1 MIQLN
6 EIIGLE
12 AHVKPSPRASPS
24 ADRAPTRRK
33 SSAASSS
40 YLSASETRA
49 LLANSF
55 ANRQQRLQA
64 EDMISTDEAAELA
77 NTSRVTINAWI
88 AKGRAI
94 GLTQIKRGFRM
105 PRWQFEPRIWEALPH
120 LSAALGTKEGWALLA
135 FLESP
140 HGGLG
145 GRTPRQAIEQ
155 GEAARVIELAARE
168 GN

>member
-1 MIQLN
+1 M
-6 EIIGLE
+6 
-12 AHVKPSPRASPS
+12 ASPS
-24 ADRAPTRRK
+24 
-33 SSAASSS
+33 
-40 YLSASETRA
+40 YLSSSETRA
-49 LLANSF
+49 LLANSL

-64 EDMISTDEAAELA
+64 QDMISTDEAGELV

-94 GLTQIKRGFRM
+94 GLTQTKRGFRM

-145 GRTPRQAIEQ
+145 GRTPRQAIER
-155 GEAARVIELAARE
+155 GEVARVIELAARE

>member
-1 MIQLN
+1 
-6 EIIGLE
+6 
-12 AHVKPSPRASPS
+12 
-24 ADRAPTRRK
+24 
-33 SSAASSS
+33 
-40 YLSASETRA
+40 

-64 EDMISTDEAAELA
+64 QDMISTDEAAELA
-77 NTSRVTINAWI
+77 STSRVTINAWI

-94 GLTQIKRGFRM
+94 GLTQTKRGFRM
-105 PRWQFEPRIWEALPH
+105 PRWQFEPRIWEALPN

-145 GRTPRQAIEQ
+145 GRTPRQAMEQ
-155 GEAARVIELAARE
+155 GEGAGVIELAARE